1 MTKRMKK
8 IRLRAHYDQ
17 WKSLNRWLSFSL
29 KLIVSLLFGAMF
41 HWLGLTDVGGGYL
54 TRFNVRLAVGKVGSD
69 GLNGSWAPFWI
80 EMWVVCLGWWVDAL

>member
-1 MTKRMKK
+1 
-8 IRLRAHYDQ
+8 
-17 WKSLNRWLSFSL
+17 
-29 KLIVSLLFGAMF
+29 MF